1 MPCRTRVSDTA
12 MDKTDI
18 ATARF
23 HVSLKS
29 LTLLDRQS
37 GKNMK
42 ISIRNVMGPIAAHKS
57 KMNVNRFVS
66 KLKVVQFW
74 LDLLSGKK

>member
-1 MPCRTRVSDTA
+1 
-12 MDKTDI
+12 
-18 ATARF
+18 
-23 HVSLKS
+23 
-29 LTLLDRQS
+29 
-37 GKNMK
+37 MK